1 MGKNVDL
8 PKALKPSKEENNLL
22 KLFFKA
28 VNKLISRVISEIEHI
43 LLRNRTK
50 LFVPVL
56 LLILIVS
63 TSQVL
68 LTFGVGAFDVT
79 VSGQNL
85 QRTFYTDSSAPDS
98 SNLLWKFQ
106 MNGAPSEFATA
117 VVDGVVYQGCLGT
130 GDVYAINQTTGDQI
144 WHTSLNNT
152 ANSITYYDGKIYT
165 QGGSLP
171 YDPVNRE
178 FGDEWIALDAETGDI
193 VWIYKIPEDE
203 WVNPTTGTYGNPPI
217 IVDGK
222 MYIDVYNG
230 IATLDPNTGVES
242 DRWSVV
248 ATSFYNAYSDG
259 KVYGVELN
267 QTDGKFYAFR
277 GDPTTK
283 TLDWISKDNP
293 VFPFGFSDV
302 GAGTFSGVAFS
313 DDLFVGE
320 YNFTG
325 GSNTPNRVFRIRAS
339 DGAIAWVFPIEG
351 YVTNSVAVAYNNVYA
366 ATSAGN
372 IYAVSKTEGT
382 SALWSTKVG
391 PVYVPIV
398 VADNKV
404 FVGSEDF
411 YVYAFEA
418 STGNLVWSYKT
429 GGAIIGSLVLAD
441 GVLLAGSRDQ
451 YLYAFGPEELKPSS
465 SITLSV
471 PQTVSSGQTINVRG
485 RLTDSAGAP
494 IVLASVTFQQR
505 LVPRTE
511 WTNVTTLTTD
521 ANGNF
526 TYSWT
531 PSIDGDYDLR
541 VIYEGDG
548 LGPSSSTV
556 AIRVGGAE
564 STVDAIN
571 RLQTTLLIF
580 LVIIV
585 ILAGAS
591 LFISILALRQAK
603 KKGK

>member
-1 MGKNVDL
+1 M
-8 PKALKPSKEENNLL
+8 PKALKPSKEENKLV
-22 KLFFKA
+22 KLFLKA
-28 VNKLISRVISEIEHI
+28 VNKLISTIISETEHI
-43 LLRNRTK
+43 LPRKKTK
-50 LFVPVL
+50 LCVSVFF
-56 LLILIVS
+56 LILIVGA
-63 TSQVL
+63 SQVL

-79 VSGQNL
+79 VPGQNL
-85 QRTFYTDSSAPDS
+85 QRTYYTDSSAPDS

-171 YDPVNRE
+171 YDPVSRA
-178 FGDEWIALDAETGDI
+178 FGDEWIALDAATGDI
-193 VWIYKIPEDE
+193 VWIYRIPADE
-203 WVNPTTGTYGNPPI
+203 WLTSDSGSYGQPPI

-222 MYIDVYNG
+222 MYINVYNG
-230 IATLDPNTGVES
+230 IATLDPDTGEEL
-242 DRWSVV
+242 DRWLVFV
-248 ATSFYNAYSDG
+248 GSFYLAYNNG
-259 KVYGVELN
+259 AAYGVMLN
-267 QTDGKFYAFR
+267 ETDGKYYAFS
-277 GDPTTK
+277 GDISTK
-283 TLDWISKDNP
+283 TINWVSKDNP
-293 VFPFGFSDV
+293 VTPFGFSDV
-302 GAGTFSGVAFS
+302 GEGLLSGVAFS
-313 DDLFVGE
+313 NDLFVSE

-325 GSNTPNRVFRIRAS
+325 LKSDNPNRIFRIRAD
-339 DGAIAWVFPIEG
+339 DGAIAWVFPTVG
-351 YVTNSVAVAYNNVYA
+351 YASNNVAVAYNNVYA
-366 ATSAGN
+366 ATSAGE

-382 SALWSTKVG
+382 SALWSTTIG
-391 PVYVPIV
+391 PVYVPVV
-398 VADNKV
+398 VADNKI

-418 STGNLVWSYKT
+418 STGDLIWKYKT
-429 GGAIIGSLVLAD
+429 GGAIIGSPVVAD
-441 GVLLAGSRDQ
+441 GMLLVGSRDQ

-471 PQTVSSGQTINVRG
+471 PQTVSSGQAITVRG

-494 IVLASVTFQQR
+494 VVLASVTFQQR
-505 LVPRTE
+505 LVPRIE
-511 WTNVTTLTTD
+511 WTNVTVLTTD

-526 TYSWT
+526 TYGWT
-531 PSIDGDYDLR
+531 PPIDGDYDLR

-591 LFISILALRQAK
+591 LFISILALKQAK